1 MRQDI
6 EKTTLNAFIWDYIG
20 KFASHVISF
29 IITIILTKLLLPKDF
44 GLIAIV
50 MIIIGVLGVFFD
62 LGLGQAIIQRKKVL
76 EIHKS
81 SVFYFNIILSIF
93 IFTALFI
100 SSEEIAIFFNQMELE
115 TIIKVSSLIVL
126 FNAFGTIQ
134 KTLFVK
140 ELNYKTLSIIT
151 LIASSVGGAVGITM
165 ALNGFQ
171 IWSLVF
177 QQLISQFMISAL
189 LWKFSNWRPE
199 ATFSINAL
207 RELWSYGFK
216 MFLAG
221 IISII
226 SNRSDY
232 IFIGKLFPINLLGYY
247 QRAKT
252 LEQTVVSYTSVSI
265 INIFF
270 PLISKIQKDLELVK
284 ETIEKSYI
292 IISYLIFFIIGILFI
307 NSREIILV
315 LFGENWLFVD
325 NYFSILILSAFTPLV
340 SLLITVISS
349 LGRSDEFLK
358 ATIFNSI
365 ASIMNYPFIFIGI
378 EYFLVSLIFS

>member
-151 LIASSVGGAVGITM
+151 LIASSVG
-165 ALNGFQ
+165 
-171 IWSLVF
+171 
-177 QQLISQFMISAL
+177 
-189 LWKFSNWRPE
+189 
-199 ATFSINAL
+199 
-207 RELWSYGFK
+207 
-216 MFLAG
+216 
-221 IISII
+221 
-226 SNRSDY
+226 
-232 IFIGKLFPINLLGYY
+232 
-247 QRAKT
+247 
-252 LEQTVVSYTSVSI
+252 
-265 INIFF
+265 
-270 PLISKIQKDLELVK
+270 DL
-284 ETIEKSYI
+284 
-292 IISYLIFFIIGILFI
+292 
-307 NSREIILV
+307 
-315 LFGENWLFVD
+315 
-325 NYFSILILSAFTPLV
+325 
-340 SLLITVISS
+340 
-349 LGRSDEFLK
+349 
-358 ATIFNSI
+358 
-365 ASIMNYPFIFIGI
+365 
-378 EYFLVSLIFS
+378 